1 MLILKMQ
8 KFTEVKDINMLI
20 YNNLHIEDLKI
31 LSCINKQFNNEIK
44 DIILHYKVCSTV
56 IETLNDIIDKNS
68 EYKEEAEHLL
78 LEMYYD
84 MKKHNE
90 SFKNIY

>member
-1 MLILKMQ
+1 MQ
-8 KFTEVKDINMLI
+8 TFTEIKDINMLI
-20 YNNLHIEDLKI
+20 YNNLHIEDLKS
-31 LSCINKQFNNEIK
+31 LSNVSKEFNNEVK
-44 DIILHYKVCSTV
+44 DIILKYNVCSTV
-56 IETLNDIIDKNS
+56 ITTLTGIMNKNS